1 MHLVDNYNPAPKP
14 SGASAETEHS
24 SSTNQLI
31 KSWLPPLIL
40 LSAILLV
47 SLLGSADKPS
57 DDVKWLNRLA
67 ESGNSDAALQLGLD
81 YRDGRMGLPHDPA
94 TGLNWLKR
102 SASEGNAYAEDEI
115 GKMYAGGIGTRK
127 DTALAIK
134 WWRNAMRDGDPNARL
149 HLSEALIEIGQI
161 KQGEEL
167 MR

>member
-1 MHLVDNYNPAPKP
+1 MHLVDNYNPAPESSDVPFGPENP
-14 SGASAETEHS
+14 SSNNS
-24 SSTNQLI
+24 Y

-40 LSAILLV
+40 LLAIALV

-67 ESGNSDAALQLGLD
+67 NSGNSDAALQLGLD
-81 YRDGRMGLPHDPA
+81 YRDGRMGLPRDPA

-102 SASEGNAYAEDEI
+102 SASEGNAFAEDEI
-115 GKMYAGGIGTRK
+115 GKMYASGIGTHK
-127 DTALAIK
+127 NSAQAMK
-134 WWRNAMRDGDPNARL
+134 WWQSAMRDGDPNARL
-149 HLSEALIEIGQI
+149 HLSEALIEAGKI